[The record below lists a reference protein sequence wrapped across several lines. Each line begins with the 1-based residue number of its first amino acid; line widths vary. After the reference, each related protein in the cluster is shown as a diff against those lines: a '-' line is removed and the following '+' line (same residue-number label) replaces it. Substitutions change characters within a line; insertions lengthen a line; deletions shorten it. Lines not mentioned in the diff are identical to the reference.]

1 MGLPVYSQKNK
12 DEAAQPFVEARS
24 QRDGCRSLSWLCRV
38 KMEAGKNDEAKAA
51 YLKSLEANPGDKVA
65 INFSKD

>member
-1 MGLPVYSQKNK
+1 T
-12 DEAAQPFVEARS
+12 EANAMDAEAW
-24 QRDGCRSLSWLCRV
+24 SWLGRV

-65 INFSKD
+65 INFLKRLKATIPAELLTPRADDKK